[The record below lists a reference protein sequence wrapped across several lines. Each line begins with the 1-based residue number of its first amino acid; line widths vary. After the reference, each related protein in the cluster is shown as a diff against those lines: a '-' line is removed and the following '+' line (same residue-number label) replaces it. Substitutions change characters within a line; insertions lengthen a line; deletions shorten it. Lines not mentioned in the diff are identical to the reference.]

1 MSFTKPPSDGDRMM
15 DKKINTLVGI
25 FLVTVGLT
33 TREVRA
39 EPVVYIGGSDTGISS
54 TLMKVIWET
63 NTWKNMVSTCATY
76 FLPGVLGV
84 LARGLMTGRSP
95 SHQNSWIVAKKNSKE
110 NGSRRG

>member
-1 MSFTKPPSDGDRMM
+1 MSFTKSPRDGDRMM

-39 EPVVYIGGSDTGISS
+39 EPVVYIGGSGTGISS

-63 NTWKNMVSTCATY
+63 NTWKKH
-76 FLPGVLGV
+76 
-84 LARGLMTGRSP
+84 GLDVRNVFFTWCTRRSCERTHDRSQSIP
-95 SHQNSWIVAKKNSKE
+95 SKLMDC
-110 NGSRRG
+110 